1 MDPLP
6 QPVLPKFELE
16 AKLRH
21 ENSLIMSGVLRDEN
35 PLDTSDDFN
44 EFLEA
49 CRRGDLARCQELMSA
64 GVNINGKDAFDYT
77 PLIVA
82 SGCGHF
88 DLVRLLLEAGAVAER
103 NTFSGERCIYNALND
118 KIRKLLI
125 QYDYSKSI
133 DPLQPWSSY
142 ISSLLTMDRPK
153 TTNISLV
160 RDVSQDCDAAHF
172 ELHKF
177 LLAARSPYFGKKLL
191 AMPDIKSWKLAPAIP
206 IESYRI
212 VIRYLYLEELLPRD
226 FAGAGGAGA
235 TKEQIFKGIDKV
247 CRSLE
252 VEHLWDTVD
261 SASDRRLARQ
271 RYQDEAQ
278 RAQAQIEQFY
288 KEHVIGGKIFI
299 DTDKANDVKV
309 QPDNRAFADC
319 LLQVDEPEAA
329 ERASIVAKESNG
341 VENSNGSSILVGP
354 VSDGPTNGR
363 APRRSILY
371 PVHKAMLVRSPYF
384 HTMFTGPFLEAQDSD
399 NLHIIKVDCSP
410 PVLEV
415 VLSFLYTDKA
425 DCGLDIALDLL
436 YAADMLLLDRLKTK
450 AAALISSLGSGSKT
464 KEGGKKGTTQDVG
477 GVEVEPINVYDV
489 IRAAWD
495 LNVQRLEEFAARY
508 IAARLESYI
517 DEPEFAEMIQE
528 SASRIKNREETDTI
542 ELLDDIRY
550 YLSERFRMRFED
562 AGWEEMMDEN
572 ANPQADGGVVTEEQ
586 VLLDEEKG
594 RKPTESAVPKS
605 EWIRTLDGTFVEDE
619 FEAEEANYQILEG
632 KIDELLDRLKLDA

>member
-1 MDPLP
+1 MDPI
-6 QPVLPKFELE
+6 QQQAILPKFELE

-35 PLDTSDDFN
+35 PLDKSDEFN

-64 GVNINGKDAFDYT
+64 GVNINGKDDFDYT

-142 ISSLLTMDRPK
+142 ISSLMTMDRPK
-153 TTNISLV
+153 TTDISLA
-160 RDVSQDCDAAHF
+160 REASQDCDAVNF

-177 LLAARSPYFGKKLL
+177 ILAARSPYFGTKL
-191 AMPDIKSWKLAPAIP
+191 AAVPDTKLWKLAPAIP
-206 IESYRI
+206 VESYRI
-212 VIRYLYLEELLPRD
+212 VVRYLYLEELLPRD

-252 VEHLWDTVD
+252 IEHVWDAMD

-278 RAQAQIEQFY
+278 RAQVQIEQFY
-288 KEHVIGGKIFI
+288 RKHVIGGKIVVE
-299 DTDKANDVKV
+299 TDKAQDVRV
-309 QPDNRAFADC
+309 TTDNNQGFADC
-319 LLQVDEPEAA
+319 LLQADEPRPQDGEGNC
-329 ERASIVAKESNG
+329 VKESKGNG
-341 VENSNGSSILVGP
+341 NSRGP
-354 VSDGPTNGR
+354 QKSC
-363 APRRSILY
+363 IY

-384 HTMFTGPFLEAQDSD
+384 QTMFTSSFLEAQDPA
-399 NLHIIKVDCSP
+399 NHLHIIKIDCIP
-410 PVLEV
+410 EVLEL

-425 DCGLDIALDLL
+425 DCGIDLALDLL

-464 KEGGKKGTTQDVG
+464 NIDGGGNGTAQAAGT
-477 GVEVEPINVYDV
+477 VEVEPINVYDV

-508 IAARLESYI
+508 IAARLENYI
-517 DEPEFAEMIQE
+517 DEAEFAEMIQE

-562 AGWEEMMDEN
+562 AGWDGMMDEN
-572 ANPQADGGVVTEEQ
+572 AKPEIEPPGEDAAQGKESSTQNSGREQAAPV
-586 VLLDEEKG
+586 
-594 RKPTESAVPKS
+594 VPKS
-605 EWIRTLDGTFVEDE
+605 ELIRTLDGTFVKDE

-632 KIDELLDRLKLDA
+632 KIEELLDRLNLDA